1 MTSCV
6 PDSLYIFLVHLYI
19 ARVSITRAI
28 SFHIAVTD
36 GLVSEH
42 LVCCD
47 TTCSH
52 ELTHKPVACAVK
64 PLSSYSPWLS
74 WFQVGSACPADGVV
88 AVLESK
94 PVPECKE

>member
-1 MTSCV
+1 MTSV
-6 PDSLYIFLVHLYI
+6 VQFILYISGPLIDI
-19 ARVSITRAI
+19 ARVSITRAM
-28 SFHIAVTD
+28 SLAIAVTD

-64 PLSSYSPWLS
+64 PLSSYSSWLS
-74 WFQVGSACPADGVV
+74 WFQVGSACSADGVV
-88 AVLESK
+88 AVLEAK